1 MAISRNQARR
11 SLARQPLP
19 IQQDVN
25 VASLNVTMDPVLVFP
40 DTSVRF
46 KNAEHGKSAIAV
58 DIADL
63 EVPELTTNFIN
74 GLPPGTGGGGG
85 GGGGGVASVFSATPQ
100 QLTVTNNFTN
110 PTLSIVT
117 APVGQN
123 VTALATGDQ
132 IFDYVNN
139 LSLLSNITIGDGLS
153 PAGALSS
160 GDTLQIDY
168 SGANNLV
175 IRAPLLGALTG
186 GLSQIMVNDP
196 NTNIVNRI
204 ATSNVSL
211 SNFGAPTTSLNL
223 GFQTISSLA
232 LPVNGSDAATKN
244 YVDQAIITG
253 GTLIFQGGYD
263 ASTNTPNIIN
273 PPAGTINKG
282 ATYVVT
288 TAGVITW
295 PNPLSPGTAT
305 SSINAEVGEVL
316 IAQVDNPASASDW
329 ADVQRNT
336 GLATQ
341 TSAGICSFP
350 ATGPQGLPVGDIP
363 LTITNGKVSLSKIDL
378 TAQVTGNL
386 FNNYLNN
393 GTNASANTVWTGTGG
408 TNGQGSWSLVDLSA
422 GASSMVTGNL
432 PVTNLNSGTNAS
444 ANTVWRGD
452 ATWSLVD
459 LSTATSMVTG
469 NLPVTNLNNGT
480 NASANTFWRGDATW
494 ATPTANSISADLS
507 EDGTTTQVINL
518 DFTGG
523 LGPPL
528 QPGAPLLTPSGMKVD
543 LTTASTNIFYGN
555 SASYV
560 SGVAGLAVGDVVSFD
575 NGSADTTYLT
585 VVKCQPGSPNA
596 PAMFPVGV
604 VVKSTG
610 IAGER
615 VLICTEG
622 FVTAKHRSFGGGSGV
637 GVLWSQTCLRGQA
650 VTVAAGGTVNAV
662 TVAASIYDDEVGS
675 ASGLGPYTSNGFI
688 YPADDI
694 ATTNQVKLGTTVCG
708 TFVGPIATPITNI
721 NASEGVLIY
730 FKPSPIQPSAP
741 EYAYI
746 QARPGNNVTNPA
758 IIDGSDEAVNLFDGA
773 RCQQIGVANQGIDVS
788 LPTTGTGGSNPN
800 AVGGGQFLI
809 KRKGLYFIQFNAN
822 ADNSSSASAVLQE
835 FFIFKGRLTATT
847 PNSNTFNTTPGIGTG
862 DNYGDLTTALAT
874 PGSLILASSQIEQY
888 DNNQGMETSLSGI
901 FH

>member
-85 GGGGGVASVFSATPQ
+85 GGGIGSVFSSTPQ
-100 QLTVTNNFTN
+100 QLTVINNFTN
-110 PTLSIVT
+110 PNLSIVT

-123 VTALATGDQ
+123 VAALATGDQ

-139 LSLLSNITIGDGLS
+139 LSLLSNITIGVGLS

-175 IRAPLLGALTG
+175 ISAPLIALTG

-211 SNFGAPTTSLNL
+211 SNFGVPTTSLNL

-232 LPVNGSDAATKN
+232 TPVNGSDAATRT

-263 ASTNTPNIIN
+263 ASTNVPNIIN
-273 PPAGTINKG
+273 PQAGTINKG

-295 PNPLSPGTAT
+295 PNPLSPPGTAT

-336 GLATQ
+336 GLAT
-341 TSAGICSFP
+341 TISAGICSFP
-350 ATGPQGLPVGDIP
+350 ATGPQGLPAGDIP
-363 LTITNGKVSLSKIDL
+363 LNINSGRVSLSKIDL
-378 TAQVTGNL
+378 TNDQVTGNL

-408 TNGQGSWSLVDLSA
+408 TNGQGSWSRVDLSA

-480 NASANTFWRGDATW
+480 NASGATFWRGDGTW
-494 ATPTANSISADLS
+494 ASPTVSNISPSAATGTTEQIVVNLDYTDVSMTPNNMKQSLADLNI
-507 EDGTTTQVINL
+507 GINRCW
-518 DFTGG
+518 
-523 LGPPL
+523 
-528 QPGAPLLTPSGMKVD
+528 
-543 LTTASTNIFYGN
+543 
-555 SASYV
+555 
-560 SGVAGLAVGDVVSFD
+560 GDVTS
-575 NGSADTTYLT
+575 Y
-585 VVKCQPGSPNA
+585 
-596 PAMFPVGV
+596 
-604 VVKSTG
+604 
-610 IAGER
+610 IAGESLFAGQVVALR
-615 VLICTEG
+615 DETSDNVQLRVTKAWRGGANQESTGVIGITQNSGNVGDTIRVCTRGYTTARSATTGIVKRGEGVAVDGGIAIPGTGEVIPNGPSIGVDTSIVGWAAQSATIQASDPVVLI
-622 FVTAKHRSFGGGSGV
+622 FVDSF
-637 GVLWSQTCLRGQA
+637 R
-650 VTVAAGGTVNAV
+650 
-662 TVAASIYDDEVGS
+662 E
-675 ASGLGPYTSNGFI
+675 
-688 YPADDI
+688 
-694 ATTNQVKLGTTVCG
+694 
-708 TFVGPIATPITNI
+708 TF
-721 NASEGVLIY
+721 
-730 FKPSPIQPSAP
+730 
-741 EYAYI
+741 
-746 QARPGNNVTNPA
+746 
-758 IIDGSDEAVNLFDGA
+758 
-773 RCQQIGVANQGIDVS
+773 
-788 LPTTGTGGSNPN
+788 
-800 AVGGGQFLI
+800 
-809 KRKGLYFIQFNAN
+809 
-822 ADNSSSASAVLQE
+822 
-835 FFIFKGRLTATT
+835 
-847 PNSNTFNTTPGIGTG
+847 
-862 DNYGDLTTALAT
+862 
-874 PGSLILASSQIEQY
+874 
-888 DNNQGMETSLSGI
+888 
-901 FH
+901 